1 MLNGIWPPQRSM
13 GKILPGTCAHHW
25 KRKPCLGEVITWVD
39 YGQCR
44 EGRVQCTER
53 PLELVDRSGG
63 EATGVATLPTV
74 QTCSFGTALYEITP
88 EDKLIPTQSRRFFLR
103 MVVRGRRVIYGVSPS
118 AIWNLHDVPRTF
130 LEDMSQV
137 PPPPSLVQRLYYH
150 ACEWVW
156 SSVPKGSSPS
166 LPFHAS

>member
-1 MLNGIWPPQRSM
+1 MSLSAHSGAPQWEPSWNTFRYKKFTLMLRRKCIQAVVREELEIHRAKCKKQSRKVLSGIWPPQRSR

-25 KRKPCLGEVITWVD
+25 KRKTCLGEVITWVD
-39 YGQCR
+39 RGQCR

-74 QTCSFGTALYEITP
+74 QTCSFGTALYETTP

-103 MVVRGRRVIYGVSPS
+103 MVVRGR
-118 AIWNLHDVPRTF
+118 W
-130 LEDMSQV
+130 
-137 PPPPSLVQRLYYH
+137 
-150 ACEWVW
+150 
-156 SSVPKGSSPS
+156 
-166 LPFHAS
+166 